1 MVKIAE
7 KNDLKTE
14 ASGGN
19 RTLDLVLT
27 KDTLYRLSH

>member
-1 MVKIAE
+1 
-7 KNDLKTE
+7 LKTE

>member
-1 MVKIAE
+1 MCDPIQKRR
-7 KNDLKTE
+7 

-19 RTLDLVLT
+19 RTPDLVLT